1 MYWMECLTTKQINLS
16 IKTAARRFFYV
27 QDERYATVP
36 GMAKSGDVQ
45 DERYAAVPRMA
56 WSGDVQDERH
66 VAIFWIVVY
75 LEMRIALRF
84 FRGFSYAEFAPM
96 VVRSSKLVSSAL

>member
-45 DERYAAVPRMA
+45 DER
-56 WSGDVQDERH
+56 H

-96 VVRSSKLVSSAL
+96 LVRSSKLVSSAL